1 MLSLDIKR
9 YFLIE
14 RTKDIT
20 DDLPRL
26 SDFFVLSQA
35 LTLSLS
41 VVQEVNHFNP
51 YEKKKSYCFLTLRSI
66 YRKDILVPIFRKVR
80 YRSMKND

>member
-26 SDFFVLSQA
+26 SDFFALSET
-35 LTLSLS
+35 LTFSLS

-51 YEKKKSYCFLTLRSI
+51 YEKEKENFTLFLR
-66 YRKDILVPIFRKVR
+66 
-80 YRSMKND
+80 

>member
-14 RTKDIT
+14 RTRDIT

-26 SDFFVLSQA
+26 SDFFVLSEP
-35 LTLSLS
+35 LTFSLS
-41 VVQEVNHFNP
+41 VVQEVNHFNL
-51 YEKKKSYCFLTLRSI
+51 YEKRKKKILPFSYVELNLS
-66 YRKDILVPIFRKVR
+66 
-80 YRSMKND
+80 